1 LGTTGIRFTD
11 AGGRA
16 GVRDARATCRAIC
29 QHRDRNSADNI
40 TPRYGGAGRVVET
53 RRRKIAAADPQAVGG
68 GWGKPLVVD
77 RGSGTGGK
85 RLPHVH
91 ARTYA
96 RQLRGPEEGVVAGTV
111 RINNIQTTNA

>member
-1 LGTTGIRFTD
+1 METTGIRFTD
-11 AGGRA
+11 GDGRA

-40 TPRYGGAGRVVET
+40 PPRYDGAGRVVET
-53 RRRKIAAADPQAVGG
+53 RRRKKVAADPPVVGD
-68 GWGKPLVVD
+68 GWGKPLIVD
-77 RGSGTGGK
+77 RGAGTGGK

-96 RQLRGPEEGVVAGTV
+96 RQVTRAEEGAVAGTV